1 MALILPSTMAI
12 DTLEIKADK
21 DFLDDARS
29 FFNAHWV
36 NMQEFIL
43 TYISQCMNADDLLE
57 TELKE
62 LPKEEITKDMIEA
75 REATKD
81 LKKSD
86 RVSFS
91 DNNYAI

>member
-1 MALILPSTMAI
+1 
-12 DTLEIKADK
+12 
-21 DFLDDARS
+21 
-29 FFNAHWV
+29 
-36 NMQEFIL
+36 
-43 TYISQCMNADDLLE
+43 MNADDLLE